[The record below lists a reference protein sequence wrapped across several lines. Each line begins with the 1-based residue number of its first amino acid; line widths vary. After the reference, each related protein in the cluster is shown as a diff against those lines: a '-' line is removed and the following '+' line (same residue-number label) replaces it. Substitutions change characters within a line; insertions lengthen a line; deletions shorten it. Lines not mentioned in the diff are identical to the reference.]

1 MTLSLTLLLTLFTI
15 GISLLAFNNSMYF
28 YKLRHHPYTEFRKN
42 EYHRWL
48 TSSLLHGDY
57 WHLFVNMFVFYQFG
71 GVVEEVFTAVYGDL
85 TGRLLFLVLY
95 LGSVVAG
102 DLPSY
107 FKHKNDEGYSSIGAS
122 GGVAGVMFAYA
133 MFAPTSVIKLYLFI
147 PLYTI
152 VWALLY
158 LMYEHWASR
167 RMQDNIG
174 HDAHLYGAIF
184 GFIATAVMIPK
195 AFPHFISE
203 IMNLVNG
210 VN

>member
-1 MTLSLTLLLTLFTI
+1 MTLSLTLILLLFTV
-15 GISLLAFNNSMYF
+15 GISLLALNDPTYF
-28 YKLRHHPYTEFRKN
+28 YKLRHHPYTEFRQN
-42 EYHRWL
+42 EYYRWL
-48 TSSLLHGDY
+48 TSALLHGDY
-57 WHLFVNMFVFYQFG
+57 WHLGLNMFVFYQFG
-71 GVVEEVFTAVYGDL
+71 SVVERVFTSYYGDL

-95 LGSVVAG
+95 LGSIIAG

-122 GGVAGVMFAYA
+122 GGVAGIMFAYA
-133 MFAPTSVIKLYLFI
+133 MFAPTQVIYLYAII

-152 VWALLY
+152 VWAILY

-184 GFIATAVMIPK
+184 GFIATAVMIPR
-195 AFPHFISE
+195 ALPHFISE
-203 IMNLVNG
+203 IMDLING